1 MDFGPSLGQ
10 SRADGR
16 SILYALTAQARS
28 KTAQRGPQFQIARF
42 LIVLVYGLLPLVVSV
57 AGLDKFRTPKDIV
70 ITSVIPLLAVICLA
84 SSSFRMRLGGF
95 ECVVLGAAA
104 YVLIHGF
111 FLGGMEAAVTVCLFA
126 LWLLLLSRL
135 LSWKFQKRV
144 WLVAGLSLSF
154 NSVANVL
161 QYFGKFPWMLR
172 EGGKAISGRL
182 TPAGFLGEVGSGAIL
197 FGLIVLVS
205 VYFLLFERNQRLRV
219 AWLFIFLCNLTGLLF
234 TRTITASLALSG
246 CLVLWLGFHHWWVF
260 KRHPQSLRGLGAL
273 WIVLLLAVG
282 LSAALAVQSKLWDRV
297 SRATRQVM
305 SGSLEVATGG
315 RYAVYLI
322 TWDMIKD
329 RPLAGH
335 GLTSFA
341 PVFYH
346 YRTETR
352 YGQEMGLLPQAGAF
366 REAHNEYLQ
375 TWAELGL
382 PGVLLLAGLL
392 GFSLFSAVRRSF
404 READPQQCYWSGILA
419 LSLIYF
425 LVGSLTMFSFHVSSS
440 AIFITLILGSIR
452 HLDQYGFKENG
463 TGSGGGRPRGLL
475 AGLGLVLT
483 LPLLYG
489 QYQKWQ
495 TNISLGMTAFLLEG
509 SNRQNLNARQLRSV
523 AARALALLEH
533 AESGYA
539 GFPELHN
546 LRGSAAMFLGRYQ
559 QAETSYRKAVERIP
573 SPETMTNLAA
583 ALIAQND
590 CEKAEPY
597 LDSAL
602 RYNRMYRE
610 AVTARRYCRRQGQ

>member
-1 MDFGPSLGQ
+1 M
-10 SRADGR
+10 
-16 SILYALTAQARS
+16 TAQARS
-28 KTAQRGPQFQIARF
+28 KLAPQGAQFQTARF
-42 LIVLVYGLLPLVVSV
+42 LIVLVYGLLPLVVAV

-70 ITSVIPLLAVICLA
+70 ITSAISVLAVICLA

-95 ECVVLGAAA
+95 ECAVLGAAA

-111 FLGGMEAAVTVCLFA
+111 LLGGMEAAITVCLFA
-126 LWLLLLSRL
+126 LWLLLSSRL
-135 LSWKFQKRV
+135 LSWEFQRRV
-144 WLVAGLSLSF
+144 WLVAGLSLSL

-172 EGGKAISGRL
+172 ESGETVSGRL
-182 TPAGFLGEVGSGAIL
+182 TPAGLLGEVGSGAML

-219 AWLFIFLCNLTGLLF
+219 TWLFIFLCNLTGLLF
-234 TRTITASLALSG
+234 TRTMTASLALSG

-260 KRHPQSLRGLGAL
+260 KRHPQSLRRLGAV

-282 LSAALAVQSKLWDRV
+282 LSAAFAVQSRLWNRV
-297 SRATRQVM
+297 RQATRQVM

-315 RYAVYLI
+315 RYSVYLI
-322 TWDMIKD
+322 TWDMIQD

-352 YGQEMGLLPQAGAF
+352 VGREMILLPQAGAF

-382 PGVLLLAGLL
+382 PGLLLLAGLL
-392 GFSLFSAVRRSF
+392 GFSLFSALRRSF
-404 READPQQCYWSGILA
+404 READPQRCYWCGVLA
-419 LSLIYF
+419 LALIYF
-425 LVGSLTMFSFHVSSS
+425 LVGSLTMFPFHVSAT
-440 AIFITLILGSIR
+440 AIFVTLIVGSIR
-452 HLDQYGFKENG
+452 HLDQYGFEENG
-463 TGSGGGRPRGLL
+463 TASRGGRRRPRVLLTGL
-475 AGLGLVLT
+475 ALVLT

-495 TNISLGMTAFLLEG
+495 TNTSLGMAAFLLEG
-509 SNRQNLNARQLRSV
+509 AKQQNLDSRQLRRV
-523 AARALALLEH
+523 ATRAMALLER

-546 LRGSAAMFLGRYQ
+546 LRGSAAIFLGRYQ
-559 QAETSYRKAVERIP
+559 LAETSYRKAVERIP

-590 CEKAEPY
+590 WEKAEPY
-597 LDSAL
+597 LASAL

-610 AVTARRYCRRQGQ
+610 AVEASRYCRRQGE

>member
-1 MDFGPSLGQ
+1 M
-10 SRADGR
+10 
-16 SILYALTAQARS
+16 TAQARS
-28 KTAQRGPQFQIARF
+28 KLAPQGSQFQIARF
-42 LIVLVYGLLPLVVSV
+42 LIVLVYGLLPLVV
-57 AGLDKFRTPKDIV
+57 ALTGLDKFRTPKDIV
-70 ITSVIPLLAVICLA
+70 ITSAISLLAVICLA
-84 SSSFRMRLGGF
+84 SSSFRMHLGGF
-95 ECVVLGAAA
+95 ECAVLGAAA

-111 FLGGMEAAVTVCLFA
+111 LFGGMEAAITVCLFA

-135 LSWKFQKRV
+135 LSWEFQRRV
-144 WLVAGLSLSF
+144 WLVAGLSLSL

-172 EGGKAISGRL
+172 EGEKAISGRL
-182 TPAGFLGEVGSGAIL
+182 TPAGLLGEVGSGAML

-205 VYFLLFERNQRLRV
+205 VYFLLFEPKQRLRV
-219 AWLFIFLCNLTGLLF
+219 TWLFIFLCNLTGLLF
-234 TRTITASLALSG
+234 TRTMTASLALSG

-260 KRHPQSLRGLGAL
+260 KRHPQSLRRLGAV

-282 LSAALAVQSKLWDRV
+282 LSAAFAVQSRLWNRV
-297 SRATRQVM
+297 RQATRQVM
-305 SGSLEVATGG
+305 RGSLEVATGG
-315 RYAVYLI
+315 RYSVYLI
-322 TWDMIKD
+322 TWDMIQD

-346 YRTETR
+346 HRTETR
-352 YGQEMGLLPQAGAF
+352 YGRERVLLPQAGAF

-382 PGVLLLAGLL
+382 PGLLLFAGLL
-392 GFSLFSAVRRSF
+392 GFSLFSALRRSL
-404 READPQQCYWSGILA
+404 READPQRCYWSGILA

-425 LVGSLTMFSFHVSSS
+425 LVGSLTMFPFHVSAT
-440 AIFITLILGSIR
+440 AIFITLIVGSIR
-452 HLDQYGFKENG
+452 HLDQYGFEENG
-463 TGSGGGRPRGLL
+463 TGSRGGRGRPRGLL
-475 AGLGLVLT
+475 AGLALVLT

-495 TNISLGMTAFLLEG
+495 TNTSLGMAAFLLEG
-509 SNRQNLNARQLRSV
+509 AKQQNLNSRQLRRV
-523 AARALALLEH
+523 ATRALALLER
-533 AESGYA
+533 AESGYG

-559 QAETSYRKAVERIP
+559 LAERSYRKAVERIP

-590 CEKAEPY
+590 CEKAQPY
-597 LDSAL
+597 LASAL

-610 AVTARRYCRRQGQ
+610 AGKASRYCRRQGQ